1 MEEKR
6 AVTMEKL
13 VNLCKSRGIIFP
25 GSDIYG
31 GMGNTWDYGP
41 VGVEIKN
48 NIKRA
53 WWKKFVQESENS
65 FGVDAAILMNSR
77 VWEASGHTASFSDPK
92 MDCKECR
99 NRQRADNLIENYS
112 KGAVDVDAM
121 TQDEMQAYISVP
133 KRRKANSST
142 SRTFSVPRERKFR
155 SESRR

>member
-1 MEEKR
+1 MTLKPEKHKINTNQTFRAALRNHVKAKPAKNQRGIIMEEKR
-6 AVTMEKL
+6 AVTMDKL
-13 VNLCKSRGIIFP
+13 VNLCKARGIIFP

-65 FGVDAAILMNSR
+65 YGVDAAILMNSR

-92 MDCKECR
+92 MDCKE
-99 NRQRADNLIENYS
+99 
-112 KGAVDVDAM
+112 
-121 TQDEMQAYISVP
+121 
-133 KRRKANSST
+133 
-142 SRTFSVPRERKFR
+142 
-155 SESRR
+155 